1 MRMTTT
7 KTTIPENPGEKR
19 RWLLVDASQKPLGRL
34 AVQVANALRGKNCP
48 TFDPSVDMGDFVVVV
63 NAEKVKL
70 TGRKEEQKE
79 YQRYSGFRGGLK
91 TIKASAMRERHP
103 DRMIKLAVWGMLP
116 KNHLSRRVMTRLR
129 VFKGAAHTHAAQ
141 NPQKLEL
148 A

>member
-1 MRMTTT
+1 MTTT
-7 KTTIPENPGEKR
+7 KTTIPLNPGINR
-19 RWLLVDASQKPLGRL
+19 RWMLVDASQKPLGRV
-34 AVQVANALRGKNCP
+34 AVAVANALRGKNRP

-70 TGRKEEQKE
+70 TGRKDDMKE

-91 TIKASAMRERHP
+91 TITAQTMRERHP

-116 KNHLSRRVMTRLR
+116 KNHLSREVMTRLR
-129 VFKGAAHTHAAQ
+129 VFKGAAHIHAAQ